1 MSGTGAK
8 RNNEGVVWALLKF
21 TKNWKRSKK
30 GHLRLQPCTVFWPQ
44 GSCFGAS
51 DVNVRDV

>member
-30 GHLRLQPCTVFWPQ
+30 GHLRLQPLFSGHKAV
-44 GSCFGAS
+44 AS
-51 DVNVRDV
+51 ELAM